1 MAAMTARIALAAV
14 AVIVLMWVGVALRN
28 AIVLEDAGNVIF
40 RAEPRSRAEVDRSLS
55 RIKSSE
61 FLNPDPTGKIARARF
76 LLLDDRPREA
86 LRLVDQVV
94 ADEPDNLAA
103 WSIVYVAARE
113 VDPARARQAVVAIT
127 RLDPVGAAKARL
139 RR

>member
-40 RAEPRSRAEVDRSLS
+40 RAAPRLRAEVDRSLS